1 MKNKKDRTRRVE
13 QEEEQN
19 KKKTRTRR
27 VEQEEDQNKKS
38 MSFMS

>member
-1 MKNKKDRTRRVE
+1 MKNKKVRTRRVE